1 MINTFKNIGHKG
13 NTGWGCAQRRPLRA
27 LAHATLLFDTDFVLL
42 VDDDS
47 YINIKLLLHEG
58 IFSGIIMSELRNSPL
73 VLGQLTGGGN
83 FINGGILPSFLCWLK
98 MYIYI
103 HIFINSF

>member
-1 MINTFKNIGHKG
+1 MINTFKCIGYKG

-27 LAHATLLFDTDFVLL
+27 LAHATLLYDSDFVFL

-47 YINIKLLLHEG
+47 YINIKLITYEG
-58 IFSGIIMSELRNSPL
+58 IFSGIIFKELKNNPV

-83 FINGGILPSFLCWLK
+83 SIYGGIFLGFVIFLSFYVGW
-98 MYIYI
+98 
-103 HIFINSF
+103 